1 MGDLNREYV
10 GKSYPPKTFTVEAE
24 RTIAYALATN
34 DENPWYVDRSREGGI
49 IAPPLF
55 AVAPAG
61 ELLIESL
68 TDMQLG
74 VPLDRTLHGEQDMY
88 FISPIR
94 PGDKLVTEA
103 KILDMTDTSTGETMT
118 TEVVTKTEGG
128 ELRCRSLAIAY
139 VRHPEKKKNSQPE
152 PEVDRGASLVEQSMK
167 VTDDQP
173 LRYAEASGDHN
184 PPHVNE
190 DFAKAIGFRTVILQG
205 LCTMAF
211 TSMAVIDALCAGNP
225 TRLKRLK
232 VRFSKVVYPGDVLTT
247 SIWTQGGNYT
257 FQTANQ
263 DGVLVIKDGVAEIES

>member
-10 GKSYPPKTFTVEAE
+10 GKVYPPKTFAVEAE
-24 RTIAYALATN
+24 RTMAYAFATN
-34 DENPWYVDRSREGGI
+34 DENPAYIDGSRDGGI

-55 AVAPAG
+55 AVTPAG

-88 FISPIR
+88 FVSPIR

-103 KILDMTDTSTGETMT
+103 RILDMSDTSTGETMT
-118 TEVVTKTEGG
+118 TEVVTKTEEGD
-128 ELRCRSLAIAY
+128 LRCRSLAIAY
-139 VRHPEKKKNSQPE
+139 IRHPEKKKNRQPE
-152 PEVDRGASLVEQSMK
+152 PEVDKGTPLAEQPMK

-173 LRYAEASGDHN
+173 ARYAEASGDHN
-184 PPHVNE
+184 PPHVSE

-211 TSMAVIDALCAGNP
+211 TSKAVIDELCAGDP
-225 TRLKRLK
+225 TKLKRLK

-247 SIWTQGGNYT
+247 SIWQQDGHYA

-263 DGVLVIKDGVAEIES
+263 DGVLVIKDGIAETES